1 MFPGE
6 RGTIFDMQ
14 IKLSG
19 SIPQVCLLFGPSAA
33 GGAYI
38 PAFCDVV
45 FMVNKN
51 ASMYLGSPRMAELVI
66 NEKVTLEE
74 MGGARMHCSQS
85 GNGDMLCKTEEEAL
99 DACMSYLGYLPSCA
113 EDQAPLA
120 EPVSAADDVD
130 LAALIPDAENA
141 PFDIKGVINGLIDE
155 GSFFEIKQR
164 FAKIVTGFARL
175 ERRSVLSPTTPS
187 ILAVSYSKIARIR
200 RLSLFRSVMPSVC
213 LCCSWPTFLV
223 S

>member
-6 RGTIFDMQ
+6 RGAGTIFDLQ

-19 SIPQVCLLFGPSAA
+19 SIPQVCLLFGPSA

-74 MGGARMHCSQS
+74 MGGRACTARS
-85 GNGDMLCKTEEEAL
+85 
-99 DACMSYLGYLPSCA
+99 
-113 EDQAPLA
+113 
-120 EPVSAADDVD
+120 
-130 LAALIPDAENA
+130 
-141 PFDIKGVINGLIDE
+141 
-155 GSFFEIKQR
+155 R
-164 FAKIVTGFARL
+164 VTGTCCAR
-175 ERRSVLSPTTPS
+175 P
-187 ILAVSYSKIARIR
+187 KKR
-200 RLSLFRSVMPSVC
+200 RLRLASS
-213 LCCSWPTFLV
+213 T
-223 S
+223 